1 MVVGP
6 TDLPFSNVGI
16 RLRNV
21 LRLGPLPGLG
31 AGEGSGDDLGL
42 VDGGGGGGETRVRVG
57 GFHLTKTL
65 ASNFVCSEFSVKIL
79 WRNSNSYLSKDK
91 ANSHG
96 TDFVAEI
103 HLT

>member
-1 MVVGP
+1 M
-6 TDLPFSNVGI
+6 L
-16 RLRNV
+16 RLR
-21 LRLGPLPGLG
+21 PLPGLG
-31 AGEGSGDDLGL
+31 AGEGSGDDLCL

-57 GFHLTKTL
+57 GPHLTKALTL
-65 ASNFVCSEFSVKIL
+65 FVHSEFSVKFW

-103 HLT
+103 DLT